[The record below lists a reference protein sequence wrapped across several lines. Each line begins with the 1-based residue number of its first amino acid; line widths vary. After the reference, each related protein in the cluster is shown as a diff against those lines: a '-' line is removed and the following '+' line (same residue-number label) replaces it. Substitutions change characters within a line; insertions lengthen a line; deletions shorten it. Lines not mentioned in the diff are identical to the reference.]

1 MQDIGFMPKT
11 QLFYDLTVSFE
22 IKYGLKIVVLL
33 VKLKHKTMKL
43 LIRIL
48 VTSALVC

>member
-1 MQDIGFMPKT
+1 MPKT

-22 IKYGLKIVVLL
+22 IKYGLKNSSTFSK
-33 VKLKHKTMKL
+33 KLKHKIMKL